1 VSSLIKIRPVGVELF
16 HSDLQTGGW
25 TDRYDES
32 ISRFS
37 QFCEHALK
45 TVAYHTI
52 IDTEFVE
59 ENGEKAKNK
68 KLLLLSVRLLA
79 TRMSYNF
86 CCYAPSYKPSLSIS
100 EKRHRSDLP
109 SDQYSCYAVTQ
120 RALTVD
126 MNAEKY
132 TRKY

>member
-1 VSSLIKIRPVGVELF
+1 MR
-16 HSDLQTGGW
+16 T
-25 TDRYDES
+25 T
-32 ISRFS
+32 
-37 QFCEHALK
+37 LK

-68 KLLLLSVRLLA
+68 KLLPSLSVRLLA

-86 CCYAPSYKPSLSIS
+86 CYYAPSYKPSLSIS
-100 EKRHRSDLP
+100 EKRQRSDLP

-120 RALTVD
+120 RVLTVD